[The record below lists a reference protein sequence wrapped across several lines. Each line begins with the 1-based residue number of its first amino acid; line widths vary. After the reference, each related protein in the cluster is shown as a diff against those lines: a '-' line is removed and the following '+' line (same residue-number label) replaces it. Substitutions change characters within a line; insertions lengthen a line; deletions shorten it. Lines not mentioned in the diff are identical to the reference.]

1 MELEFP
7 NMTDLPDGPFQEIE
21 NRFNELETEMA
32 RPEIAADYSKL
43 EKLLIE
49 RARLEPIVLRYREYL
64 KLLDDFSK
72 SAELLSTT
80 KEDDMVELIEQEI
93 GDIKVRLTDLVAAL
107 KIDLIPKD
115 PRDSKDVFVEIRA
128 GTGGDEA
135 GLFAGDLFRMYS
147 RYAQNQNW
155 KVEIVNANET
165 GIGGF
170 KEVTFSVKGENPY
183 ALLKYESGVH
193 RVQRVPETESSGRIH
208 TSTATVAVLPEA
220 DDIEIE
226 IDNNDVRVD
235 VFHAGGAGGQNVNKV
250 ATAIRLTHIPTG
262 IVVTCQK
269 ERSQLQNRLQAF
281 AILRARI
288 VEIETRKKETELANT
303 RKSQVGT
310 GERSEK
316 IRTYNFPQ
324 NRVTDHRINLTLHSL
339 DRFLEGELR
348 ALVESLDTAVQQDM
362 LSHQKQE

>member
-1 MELEFP
+1 M
-7 NMTDLPDGPFQEIE
+7 
-21 NRFNELETEMA
+21 
-32 RPEIAADYSKL
+32 
-43 EKLLIE
+43 
-49 RARLEPIVLRYREYL
+49 
-64 KLLDDFSK
+64 
-72 SAELLSTT
+72 
-80 KEDDMVELIEQEI
+80 
-93 GDIKVRLTDLVAAL
+93 
-107 KIDLIPKD
+107 
-115 PRDSKDVFVEIRA
+115 
-128 GTGGDEA
+128 
-135 GLFAGDLFRMYS
+135 
-147 RYAQNQNW
+147 
-155 KVEIVNANET
+155 
-165 GIGGF
+165 
-170 KEVTFSVKGENPY
+170 
-183 ALLKYESGVH
+183 
-193 RVQRVPETESSGRIH
+193 
-208 TSTATVAVLPEA
+208 
-220 DDIEIE
+220 
-226 IDNNDVRVD
+226 
-235 VFHAGGAGGQNVNKV
+235 

-288 VEIETRKKETELANT
+288 VEIETRKKETELANA